1 MLFRLAERG
10 ATDVLVPNLP
20 DVGMTP
26 AARLAGQTEID
37 RAECLTPRF
46 NEGLETVLRDLEMMA
61 SVRLYRLDVAALA
74 ERARIDPAA
83 FGFVNVTT
91 PCIGLPSCEG
101 MFSGTGCIRPLR
113 PMLAWR
119 RPHYQFCGSI
129 RSH

>member
-1 MLFRLAERG
+1 
-10 ATDVLVPNLP
+10 
-20 DVGMTP
+20 MTP

-101 MFSGTGCIRPLR
+101 HVFWDGLHPTTAAHARLAEAALSVLREHQEPLTEPGR
-113 PMLAWR
+113 
-119 RPHYQFCGSI
+119 
-129 RSH
+129 